1 MNKLIYILFALSILS
16 WNKPIYAQKSKTE
29 NLAKFDNKII
39 HFGFSLAINS
49 GDFDLKPAVNFQSLD
64 SIHVVETQRNPGFN
78 LGIICDLHLHKYFNL
93 RFVPALSFVQRNINY
108 TYSPGVA
115 INKGIESTF
124 IDFPLHLK
132 YRSARLN
139 NFATYIIGGGK
150 YSMDLASQAK
160 VENIPEAPPS
170 DIILKLKKNDYSVD
184 LGFGFDFFLEY
195 FKLSPELR
203 VSFGI
208 PNVLIQDKTMFSN
221 PINAL
226 NSRMLLISLN
236 FEG

>member
-1 MNKLIYILFALSILS
+1 MNRSFYIILTLLILFWDQIVH
-16 WNKPIYAQKSKTE
+16 AQKSKTE
-29 NLAKFDNKII
+29 NLPKFDNKII
-39 HFGFSLAINS
+39 HFGFSLGINS
-49 GDFDLKPAVNFQSLD
+49 GDFDLKPATNFHLLD
-64 SIHVVETQRNPGFN
+64 SIHIVETARNPGFN

-108 TYSPGVA
+108 TYSPNV
-115 INKGIESTF
+115 IISKGIESTF
-124 IDFPLHLK
+124 LDFPLHLK

-139 NFATYIIGGGK
+139 NFATYIIGGAK
-150 YSMDLASQAK
+150 YSFDLASQAK
-160 VENIPEAPPS
+160 VENMPEAPPT
-170 DIILKLKKNDYSVD
+170 DIILKLKKSDYSID
-184 LGFGFDFFLEY
+184 IGFGFDFFLEY

-203 VSFGI
+203 VSFGV